1 MDTEDYIIESESTE
15 SEGGIELDGESWKER
30 DDTTYT
36 SLLDLYGVSDLFSEE
51 VTVSYKH
58 IEVEKDIKEQKL
70 MDYVV
75 SGEVVVNNRTSK
87 DEELIDYIFSVEID
101 ISKVKEYDKEEKG
114 FGILIT
120 IVGLFVVL
128 AFCLFMVRFNIKRQ
142 NRREKYGIE
151 INMED

>member
-1 MDTEDYIIESESTE
+1 M
-15 SEGGIELDGESWKER
+15 
-30 DDTTYT
+30 
-36 SLLDLYGVSDLFSEE
+36 SDLFSEE
-51 VTVSYKH
+51 VTISYKH

-87 DEELIDYIFSVEID
+87 DEELIDYIFSEEID